1 MRSLKSK
8 IEKEQ
13 RTIEKLS
20 RYRMIL
26 GLFILS
32 CWVIPLF
39 QEKFLQTLYPLS
51 FVLVIAFGVLVY
63 FQVRRRDFKKYLDA
77 RLFIEERPTK
87 DLGPYSLKGLT
98 IPSNPLWEDLD
109 IFHEKSLFHQI
120 NLTQNL
126 NAAQKL
132 VEWMSFQTNDND
144 ILLSNQK
151 RVRFYEYKKGNRKIL
166 LTLFSLHADSLSF
179 ENLRQLLVKKIVERP
194 AVMSVIVGYYIF
206 LWGLYAA
213 TLLFDW
219 KPFYILGWI
228 GLIGLF
234 AWAAT
239 QIKVL
244 ESYPWVNSFDAH
256 LLRFKKTMKYRKRL
270 GTSAPEQE
278 KNILEM
284 DKISS
289 ALGVRQNYIVYA
301 IIHALVPWDFYWTLR
316 LEKVKNRMEK
326 YFETWV
332 QEMAEMEGFLQLA
345 EFSENLGGAAQWP
358 EFVPFGESLEF
369 VHVTHPL
376 MNPVKAVAN
385 SVMLNPRGKKMLLIT
400 GSNMAGK
407 STFLRTIAMNQLLA
421 QLGAKVRAEKFKTTA
436 LVILTSLKRTDSLE
450 DAFSTFY
457 SEVKNLKWILQTSIN
472 HHSLYFIDEIFR
484 GTNNRERLLGSQ
496 KYIQQILKSSSL
508 GFITSHDLELA
519 QMEKDFPEIFNEH
532 FSDRVEGGRMIFDY
546 LKKPGPCPTTNALKV
561 MEMEGL
567 FPV

>member
-39 QEKFLQTLYPLS
+39 QEKFLQILYPLS
-51 FVLVIAFGVLVY
+51 FILVIVFGILVY
-63 FQVRRRDFKKYLDA
+63 FQLRRRDFKKYLDR
-77 RLFIEERPTK
+77 RLFVEERPQK
-87 DLGPYSLKGLT
+87 DWGPHKWQGLH
-98 IPSNPLWEDLD
+98 IPPNPLWEDLD
-109 IFHEKSLFHQI
+109 IFHEKALFHQI
-120 NLTQNL
+120 NLTQNQ

-132 VEWMSFQTNDND
+132 VNLMALQTNDND
-144 ILLSNQK
+144 ILLTHQK
-151 RVRFYEYKKGNRKIL
+151 QVRYFEQKKGNRKIL
-166 LTLFSLHADSLSF
+166 LTLFSLFSDSLSVD
-179 ENLRQLLVKKIVERP
+179 NLRQLLAKKIVEPTR
-194 AVMSVIVGYYIF
+194 VMSVLWGYYLV

-213 TLLFDW
+213 TLIGDA
-219 KPFYILGWI
+219 KPFYMLGWM
-228 GLIGLF
+228 GLVILF

-244 ESYPWVNSFDAH
+244 EAYPWVNSFDSY

-270 GTSAPEQE
+270 GSSAPEQE
-278 KNILEM
+278 AVILEM

-289 ALGVRQNYIVYA
+289 ALGVRQNYIVYV

-316 LEKVKNRMEK
+316 LEKAKSRMEK
-326 YFETWV
+326 HFEAWV
-332 QEMAEMEGFLQLA
+332 QDMADMECFLQIA
-345 EFSENLGGAAQWP
+345 EFSENLGTQAHWP
-358 EFVPFGESLEF
+358 EFVSFGGELELIQ
-369 VHVTHPL
+369 VTHPL
-376 MNPVKAVAN
+376 MNPEKAVAN
-385 SVMLNPRGKKMLLIT
+385 SVKLDPKKKKMLLIT

-407 STFLRTIAMNQLLA
+407 STFLRTIAVNQLLA
-421 QLGAKVRAEKFKTTA
+421 QIGAKVRAEKYKTAA
-436 LVILTSLKRTDSLE
+436 LVVLTSLKRTDSLE

-457 SEVKNLKWILQTSIN
+457 SEVKNLKWILTTSSER
-472 HHSLYFIDEIFR
+472 HSLYFIDEIFR

-496 KYIQQILKSSSL
+496 KYIQQILNTSSL

-532 FSDRVEGGRMIFDY
+532 FADRVEGGKMIFDY

-561 MEMEGL
+561 MELEGL
-567 FPV
+567 F